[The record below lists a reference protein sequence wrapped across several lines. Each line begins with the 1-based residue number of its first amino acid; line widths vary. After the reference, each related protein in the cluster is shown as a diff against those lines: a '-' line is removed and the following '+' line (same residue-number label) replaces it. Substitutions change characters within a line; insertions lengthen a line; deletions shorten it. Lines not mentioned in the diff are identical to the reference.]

1 MLLSD
6 AIQKASVEIYEAV
19 IAILDVCSA
28 LRSKNPEPLEP
39 E

>member
-1 MLLSD
+1 MLLSE
-6 AIQKASVEIYEAV
+6 AIQKASKEIFEAI

-28 LRSKNPEPLEP
+28 LRSKNPEPLEH